1 MNHKS
6 RMLVAVVAAL
16 VLSGALA
23 SQALATET
31 LSFISQSG
39 LYPIKSVTVKSHS
52 GYSIEFYQ
60 EKTGYYG
67 CGSLTGEGEFTS
79 HKAGKMKFTF
89 KECNLPTG
97 GKCQSSELT
106 PGEIKTGTLPVELV
120 YTNKA
125 KHEAA
130 LDLNYEEPTEV
141 FPPPTRKTFAKWE
154 CRNGLA
160 TTKSGIR
167 GSILVPITPV
177 NTQSNAFKLGLVAE
191 KGVQTPSSYE
201 TEAGKVYKAFPETA
215 LISTTEFYSEGAVG
229 SMQPLELTTP
239 KIEGTF
245 EVKA

>member
-1 MNHKS
+1 MRHKS

-31 LSFISQSG
+31 LSFISQVG
-39 LYPIKSVTVKSHS
+39 KYPIKSVTVKSAS
-52 GYSIEFYQ
+52 GYGIQFYQ
-60 EKTGYYG
+60 EKIGYYG
-67 CGSLTGEGEFTS
+67 CASVTGEGEFTS
-79 HKAGKMKFTF
+79 HKAGTMKFTF
-89 KECNLPTG
+89 KQCNLGTG

-106 PGEIKTGTLPVELV
+106 PGEITTGSLPVELV

-141 FPPPTRKTFAKWE
+141 FPPTHKTFAKWE
-154 CRNGLA
+154 CSNGLGW
-160 TTKSGIR
+160 TKSGIR

-177 NTQSNAFKLGLVAE
+177 NTQSNAFKLSLVAE
-191 KGVQTPSSYE
+191 KGVQSPSSYE
-201 TEAGKVYKAFPETA
+201 TEAGKVYKAFPEMA
-215 LISTTEFYSEGAVG
+215 LVSTTEYYSEGAAWDT
-229 SMQPLELTTP
+229 QPLELTTP
-239 KIEGTF
+239 TKNGTF

>member
-1 MNHKS
+1 MTHKS
-6 RMLVAVVAAL
+6 RMFVAVVAAL

-52 GYSIEFYQ
+52 GYNIQFYQ
-60 EKTGYYG
+60 EKTDYYG

-89 KECNLPTG
+89 KECNLGTG
-97 GKCQSSELT
+97 GQCQSSELT

-120 YTNKA
+120 YTSKA

-141 FPPPTRKTFAKWE
+141 FPPPTHKTFAKWE

-167 GSILVPITPV
+167 GSILVPITAV

-191 KGVQTPSSYE
+191 KGVQSPSSYE